1 MNKEKLESAKNLFFI
16 ALGID
21 IVVTALVMISTFWGI
36 GVIKDIRA
44 GRITADQST
53 ISTLEFWDSFAKLML
68 LTMLGVGLGLVK
80 WLNACYGYAKES
92 IGASGFKNDGWT
104 LGAWI
109 IPFLNFFKP
118 YQVINEIYKAG
129 STTYVIPDEWKKE
142 SGSGLL
148 LTWWIFWVLLHLL
161 GAIFFRSVSGADMVS
176 IGAVGIHTWF
186 YGLSLIVSGLW
197 LVVAGRLTHRLLGR
211 QLADGNSLLPRQ
223 PERVVTQ
230 MATLQHVIH
239 PIQASSPS
247 SALNQSFSKPTLS
260 TSDHAGTN
268 AHSSTANA
276 QSADVMTL
284 DNVTEEDHWATAMAE
299 VESGQRRPGVWG
311 KAFAES
317 DGDETKAKVVYLK
330 ARVQQL
336 TDAVRALKA
345 KEEAEKQE
353 EILKAQ
359 AAVRADEESLEQS
372 IRQFLTSGTI
382 SLGQI
387 RRLIQHSDKARI
399 VNLADTVRGNTLLHI
414 CAESDMLEEVNALLI
429 SGAESQISNNKG
441 LRPEFMTTSWTT
453 RLLITG
459 TTISVDQLKRAVE
472 FGVNK
477 DGDKFSVGDHNFPS
491 LQEAL
496 NFAIAASKAPQA
508 ELRNAVLAGFF

>member
-1 MNKEKLESAKNLFFI
+1 
-16 ALGID
+16 
-21 IVVTALVMISTFWGI
+21 
-36 GVIKDIRA
+36 
-44 GRITADQST
+44 
-53 ISTLEFWDSFAKLML
+53 
-68 LTMLGVGLGLVK
+68 
-80 WLNACYGYAKES
+80 
-92 IGASGFKNDGWT
+92 
-104 LGAWI
+104 
-109 IPFLNFFKP
+109 
-118 YQVINEIYKAG
+118 
-129 STTYVIPDEWKKE
+129 
-142 SGSGLL
+142 
-148 LTWWIFWVLLHLL
+148 
-161 GAIFFRSVSGADMVS
+161 
-176 IGAVGIHTWF
+176 
-186 YGLSLIVSGLW
+186 
-197 LVVAGRLTHRLLGR
+197 
-211 QLADGNSLLPRQ
+211 
-223 PERVVTQ
+223 
-230 MATLQHVIH
+230 
-239 PIQASSPS
+239 
-247 SALNQSFSKPTLS
+247 
-260 TSDHAGTN
+260 
-268 AHSSTANA
+268 
-276 QSADVMTL
+276 MTL